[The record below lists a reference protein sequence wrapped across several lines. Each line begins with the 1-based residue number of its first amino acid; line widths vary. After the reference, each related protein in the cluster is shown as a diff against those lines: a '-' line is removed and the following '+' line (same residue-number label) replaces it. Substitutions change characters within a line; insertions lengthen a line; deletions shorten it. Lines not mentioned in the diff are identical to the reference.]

1 MHEQPR
7 VSALPASVGERPG
20 CCRVS
25 VPGQLTRN
33 GSADMREAVAMV
45 RARTPGTTA
54 RQPSR
59 DCLPGR
65 PGSVRSRSVTS
76 YQPVNRK
83 RTKLAMTCQPG
94 HTDDGAVPAQK
105 RDRLIVRR
113 YSSLGRIGPI
123 HLLLLAWAICYA
135 GDLAAFTAASVYAY
149 RAGGAGLVGVLGLAR
164 GVPAGLLVPL
174 ITSWSD
180 RVRRERLLIASVV
193 PRALLL
199 AAAAAAMTGGG
210 QAVLVVVLVA
220 LEGGLASVFRQ
231 VQAALLPWL
240 ASTPDELASANTA
253 ASVLQSAATVAGPA
267 LAAGLL
273 AAGTPQS
280 AVVLAACG
288 LIAAGAALLTGV
300 RPRSSP
306 EPVPAAGH
314 LRQLRV
320 DMATGWKAGVWQP
333 GARALFL
340 PAAAQTFVR
349 GVLTV
354 LTVIIALDLFSL
366 GSAGIGWLAAV
377 LGVGGLLGGP
387 LAVALVRGR
396 RVARC
401 FGAGVA
407 GWGLPMILLAF
418 MHARYWPYLMFG
430 VMGVANVFDDAGVYS
445 ALQQVIPPRLT
456 GRALGTRRG
465 ALLIS
470 MGLGSAAAPLLIHAC
485 GARGTL
491 IGTGMLLIA
500 TAASSIPRLRGI
512 DSTISA
518 PGPDYALLRQV
529 PFFRPLPFAITEHLA
544 SELKPATY
552 EPGDTIIREGE
563 PGDYFYLIESG
574 WARAFKDGRH
584 LSEMGPA
591 DWFGEI
597 ALLRRT
603 PRTATVTAST
613 RLHVK
618 ILGHE
623 EFLAAVTG
631 NPDSAESAD
640 EVVSARLRVDLA
652 DRQRCPKT
660 PPQAGAAR
668 ERQPGV
674 GTPGTRRRASCL
686 ARGPRTFPVAGNRA
700 AFRSDLPRL
709 HDSGRSRSLRRAARR
724 GGIRGRLGR
733 RPPDPD
739 RDRRRGARSYR
750 ARVPAQDS
758 LPRRG
763 EMGPGH
769 GPPPRRAPAPCPG
782 PARGQGIRHPG
793 HRAHLLF
800 RCGLRP

>member
-7 VSALPASVGERPG
+7 VSALPASAGERPG

-123 HLLLLAWAICYA
+123 HLLLLAWAVCYA

-199 AAAAAAMTGGG
+199 AAAAAAITGGG
-210 QAVLVVVLVA
+210 QAILVVVLVA

-240 ASTPDELASANTA
+240 ASSPDELTGANTA

-340 PAAAQTFVR
+340 PAAAQTFAR

-354 LTVIIALDLFSL
+354 LTVVIALDLFSL

-387 LAVALVRGR
+387 FAVALVRGR

-470 MGLGSAAAPLLIHAC
+470 MGLGSAAAPLLIHAW

-491 IGTGMLLIA
+491 IAVGVLLIA
-500 TAASSIPRLRGI
+500 TAASFMPRLRVI
-512 DSTISA
+512 DSTIST
-518 PGPDYALLRQV
+518 PGPDYALLR
-529 PFFRPLPFAITEHLA
+529 
-544 SELKPATY
+544 
-552 EPGDTIIREGE
+552 
-563 PGDYFYLIESG
+563 
-574 WARAFKDGRH
+574 
-584 LSEMGPA
+584 
-591 DWFGEI
+591 
-597 ALLRRT
+597 
-603 PRTATVTAST
+603 
-613 RLHVK
+613 
-618 ILGHE
+618 
-623 EFLAAVTG
+623 
-631 NPDSAESAD
+631 
-640 EVVSARLRVDLA
+640 
-652 DRQRCPKT
+652 
-660 PPQAGAAR
+660 
-668 ERQPGV
+668 
-674 GTPGTRRRASCL
+674 
-686 ARGPRTFPVAGNRA
+686 
-700 AFRSDLPRL
+700 
-709 HDSGRSRSLRRAARR
+709 
-724 GGIRGRLGR
+724 
-733 RPPDPD
+733 
-739 RDRRRGARSYR
+739 
-750 ARVPAQDS
+750 
-758 LPRRG
+758 
-763 EMGPGH
+763 
-769 GPPPRRAPAPCPG
+769 
-782 PARGQGIRHPG
+782 
-793 HRAHLLF
+793 
-800 RCGLRP
+800 

>member
-7 VSALPASVGERPG
+7 VSALPASAGERPG

-123 HLLLLAWAICYA
+123 RLLLLAWAVCYA

-354 LTVIIALDLFSL
+354 LTVVIALDLFSL

-387 LAVALVRGR
+387 FAVALVRGR

-470 MGLGSAAAPLLIHAC
+470 MGLGSAAAPLLIHAW

-491 IGTGMLLIA
+491 IAVGVLLIA
-500 TAASSIPRLRGI
+500 TAASFMPRLRVI
-512 DSTISA
+512 DSTIST

-668 ERQPGV
+668 ERQPGM

-686 ARGPRTFPVAGNRA
+686 ARRPRTFPVAGNRA

-709 HDSGRSRSLRRAARR
+709 HDSGRSRRLRRAARR
-724 GGIRGRLGR
+724 GGIPGRLGR

>member
-123 HLLLLAWAICYA
+123 HLLLLAWAVCYA

-354 LTVIIALDLFSL
+354 LTVVIALDLFSL

-387 LAVALVRGR
+387 FAVALVRGR

-470 MGLGSAAAPLLIHAC
+470 MGLGSAAAPLLIHAL

-491 IGTGMLLIA
+491 IAVGVLLIA
-500 TAASSIPRLRGI
+500 TAASFMPRLRVI
-512 DSTISA
+512 DSTIST
-518 PGPDYALLRQV
+518 PGPDYALLR
-529 PFFRPLPFAITEHLA
+529 
-544 SELKPATY
+544 
-552 EPGDTIIREGE
+552 
-563 PGDYFYLIESG
+563 
-574 WARAFKDGRH
+574 
-584 LSEMGPA
+584 
-591 DWFGEI
+591 
-597 ALLRRT
+597 
-603 PRTATVTAST
+603 
-613 RLHVK
+613 
-618 ILGHE
+618 
-623 EFLAAVTG
+623 
-631 NPDSAESAD
+631 
-640 EVVSARLRVDLA
+640 
-652 DRQRCPKT
+652 
-660 PPQAGAAR
+660 
-668 ERQPGV
+668 
-674 GTPGTRRRASCL
+674 
-686 ARGPRTFPVAGNRA
+686 
-700 AFRSDLPRL
+700 
-709 HDSGRSRSLRRAARR
+709 
-724 GGIRGRLGR
+724 
-733 RPPDPD
+733 
-739 RDRRRGARSYR
+739 
-750 ARVPAQDS
+750 
-758 LPRRG
+758 
-763 EMGPGH
+763 
-769 GPPPRRAPAPCPG
+769 
-782 PARGQGIRHPG
+782 
-793 HRAHLLF
+793 
-800 RCGLRP
+800 